1 MRAEVSHRTLMYAVK
16 KDVRNIPAT
25 LTSVSSI
32 CTCSLQMEACKKTP
46 EPFWA
51 APAGIY
57 LN

>member
-1 MRAEVSHRTLMYAVK
+1 MYAVK
-16 KDVRNIPAT
+16 KERPQYSCNSHKRVKYLHVFFT
-25 LTSVSSI
+25 H
-32 CTCSLQMEACKKTP
+32 EARKKAP